1 MTDAGPGGGPQFG
14 DGPPRLFLRER
25 FAVPAFFVLQEGD
38 AGPLEG
44 LGEDDQGLGTQA
56 DRGEHLEHFFD
67 VVPIDFLGAPSEG
80 LEALL
85 VSVEVVA
92 KGCGLALAETVD
104 VHNGDQVVQLM
115 MAGQRSGFPHRAFRA
130 FAVAEQNVCAVVE
143 AVHPAAQGHADPH
156 TEPLAER
163 AGRYVHKR
171 QARRRMALEVRPKLA
186 ELEQVLHREKTGFSP
201 SRVKEGCSMAF

>member
-1 MTDAGPGGGPQFG
+1 M
-14 DGPPRLFLRER
+14 
-25 FAVPAFFVLQEGD
+25 PAFFVLKERD

-44 LGEDDQGLGTQA
+44 LGEDDQGLGAQA
-56 DRGEHLEHFFD
+56 DRGEHLEDFFD
-67 VVPIDFLGAPSEG
+67 IVAIDFLGAPAEG

-92 KGCGLALAETVD
+92 KGGGSLWPRRLTSTMAIE
-104 VHNGDQVVQLM
+104 VVQLM
-115 MAGQRSGFPHRAFRA
+115 IAGQRSGLPHRAFRA
-130 FAVAEQNVCAVVE
+130 FAIAEQNIGAVVQ
-143 AVHPAAQGHADPH
+143 AIHPGAQGHADPH
-156 TEPLAER
+156 AQPLAER

-171 QARRRMALEVRPKLA
+171 QARRRMALEVRPELA